1 MKKRFSLDIITAWVF
16 FAFSIYGL
24 ILVRSSYPNIE
35 KGYPTVVFGIML
47 AFSAAILIKNYYGR
61 IKSKGNTVK
70 SIVAAE
76 KEQSE
81 NAATSRGI
89 SAETKK
95 TLITMAATIAYIL
108 LLNVLGFIIDSLV
121 FAIVLPL
128 LLGYKKIIPIVA
140 TGIICIIFVYFLFNR
155 LYIPIPTGL
164 LTFLE

>member
-1 MKKRFSLDIITAWVF
+1 MKKKFSLDIITSWVF

-24 ILVRSSYPNIE
+24 ILVRSSYPNVE

-47 AFSAAILIKNYYGR
+47 AFSAAILIKHYHGR
-61 IKSKGNTVK
+61 IKSKGDTAEG
-70 SIVAAE
+70 IIAAE
-76 KEQSE
+76 KEKSE
-81 NAATSRGI
+81 NAASSKGI
-89 SAETKK
+89 SAETKR

-128 LLGYKKIIPIVA
+128 LLGYKKIIPIAA

-155 LYIPIPTGL
+155 LYIPIPSGL
-164 LTFLE
+164 LSFLE